1 MSEKST
7 PRLWRLLKSKT
18 INLNVKGVTKESAIE
33 ELIDLMVEA
42 KQIPE
47 KSKALRKVLDRER
60 MISTGIGKEVA
71 IPHAKFD
78 QTTKPIVAFGRSDEG
93 ITFESLDGEKV
104 HLMFLFLSPQ
114 DDPAGYVKIL
124 GKTARLLDSEELREA
139 LKGAEAPQ
147 EIIDLIKEAEKKLR

>member
-18 INLNVKGVTKESAIE
+18 INLNLKGATKESAIE

-47 KSKALRKVLDRER
+47 KTKALQKVLDRER

-78 QTTKPIVAFGRSDEG
+78 HITKPIVGFGRSDEG
-93 ITFESLDGEKV
+93 IKFESLDGKKV
-104 HLMFLFLSPQ
+104 HLMFLFLSPK

-139 LKGAEAPQ
+139 LKGAETPQ